1 MSNMTL
7 SFNKNGELV
16 VIQCTSNDT
25 LNKIFD
31 RYCIKA
37 GVNRNEPTFYYNS
50 RKITGDDRPLREHN
64 IVDRGVFDV
73 VLSQYVVGA

>member
-25 LNKIFD
+25 LRKIFD

-37 GVNRNEPTFYYNS
+37 GVNRNEATFYYNS
-50 RKITGDDRPLREHN
+50 QKMIEDDRTLQEHN
-64 IVDRGVFDV
+64 IVHRGVFDV
-73 VLSQYVVGA
+73 VMSKNL